1 MIDDGGDDGELDAVD
16 PLAGAAL
23 TVGAVVVPAP
33 STTSTWLAATD
44 ALAADLTPNAEAMR
58 LALAASPVP

>member
-33 STTSTWLAATD
+33 STTSTWFAATD
-44 ALAADLTPNAEAMR
+44 ALAADVTPNAEAMR